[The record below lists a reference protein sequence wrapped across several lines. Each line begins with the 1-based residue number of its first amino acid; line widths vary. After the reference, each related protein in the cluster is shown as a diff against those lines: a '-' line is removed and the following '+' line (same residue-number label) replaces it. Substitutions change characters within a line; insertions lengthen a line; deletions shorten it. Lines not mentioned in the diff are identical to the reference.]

1 MPITE
6 QQKKAKFGSFLSAGY
21 AAYYAAYFD
30 INSKRVVPILN
41 PYREAPFRDL
51 WAKGWRDA
59 EREHKRHVPFRSVG
73 YIDDRT
79 YDDRRQKF
87 FKPKFTPKH
96 KQPRGFVSQ
105 VGKGEAKIV
114 LGAQTGRVTST
125 RPNVSNEPKDGVNL
139 KRLDRFNNKFRTK
152 V

>member
-1 MPITE
+1 MPITTITE

-30 INSKRVVPILN
+30 VNSKRVVPILN

-87 FKPKFTPKH
+87 FKPKFVPKH
-96 KQPRGFVSQ
+96 KQQ
-105 VGKGEAKIV
+105 
-114 LGAQTGRVTST
+114 GAQTGRFTT
-125 RPNVSNEPKDGVNL
+125 IRPNVSNTPKDAGDVNL
-139 KRLDRFNNKFRTK
+139 KRIERFNNKFRTK